1 VDPVFKAIPAGQV
14 CERAR
19 IAALPLHEIGSSL
32 ALPGLLVFQ
41 HGRGGNG
48 VGVIREHKIDAV
60 AMGNT
65 LSVLSTRHVHV
76 ISSRQVCL
84 KDFNPS
90 GRETSQIREGPK
102 GRMAPF

>member
-1 VDPVFKAIPAGQV
+1 MNPVFKAIPAGQV

-32 ALPGLLVFQ
+32 ALPGLVVFQ

-48 VGVIREHKIDAV
+48 VGVISEKQIDAA

-65 LSVLSTRHVHV
+65 LSVLSSRPVHV
-76 ISSRQVCL
+76 ISSRQMCL
-84 KDFNPS
+84 KDFDPG